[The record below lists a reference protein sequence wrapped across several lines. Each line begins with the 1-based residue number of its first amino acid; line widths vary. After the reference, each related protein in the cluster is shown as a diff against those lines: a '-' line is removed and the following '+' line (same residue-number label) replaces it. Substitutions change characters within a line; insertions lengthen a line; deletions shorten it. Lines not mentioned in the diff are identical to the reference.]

1 MVVTRWPSRW
11 NAFPELSLLTSRPAR
26 VLWHLFAF
34 AAGWVLIQG
43 VVESAAGPVFAW
55 LSGVVG
61 EPVPMYPYSML
72 AGVIGGSWVG
82 FRAFELAPE
91 RGVPSRTL
99 SERLGVDGAHWRL
112 RPLLTGV
119 LLGSAAI
126 GLTAG
131 VLWATGLLRFETATP
146 LTDVMVGDSWGSVA
160 LRLLVVL
167 APAALWEELAFR
179 GFLYA
184 VAEEAAGPLVAR
196 WASSVAFGMVHVLN
210 PGASVQT
217 TLIVMLAGWCL
228 ARLREQ
234 AGVPAAWLAHLA
246 WNWIMAAVLHVAV
259 SGLPFATPGYRA
271 VLVGPDWLSGGSWGP
286 EGGVI
291 AALVLGGGALL
302 ARTRPEGAA
311 HELAEAKE
319 SHHLRS

>member
-1 MVVTRWPSRW
+1 M
-11 NAFPELSLLTSRPAR
+11 LTSRSAR
-26 VLWHLFAF
+26 VLWHLVAF
-34 AAGWVLIQG
+34 AVGWILVQG
-43 VVESAAGPVFAW
+43 IVESLAGPVFAW
-55 LSGVVG
+55 VSRAVG
-61 EPVPMYPYSML
+61 EPVPMYPYAML
-72 AGVIGGSWVG
+72 AGVIGGSWAG
-82 FRAFELAPE
+82 FRTFESAPD
-91 RGVPSRTL
+91 RGVASRTV
-99 SERLGVDGAHWRL
+99 SERLGVDGPHWRW

-119 LLGSAAI
+119 VLGSAAI
-126 GLTAG
+126 GLTAS
-131 VLWATGLLRFETATP
+131 VLWAVGLLRFETARP
-146 LTDVMVGDSWGSVA
+146 LTEVMVGDSWSGVA
-160 LRLLVVL
+160 LRVLVVL

-184 VAEEAAGPLVAR
+184 VAQEAAGEQVAR

-286 EGGVI
+286 EGGLI

-302 ARTRPEGAA
+302 ARTRPEGVAR
-311 HELAEAKE
+311 ELAETKE